1 MVSRGLALDAGDDA
15 LGRYLN
21 GIGEYQLL
29 TAEEE
34 GELSRLIEDGRA
46 AEERLASGEDLAS
59 PDRHELIAVAARGA
73 DARAAFIEAN
83 LRLVVSIAKR
93 YRGAGMPFL
102 DLVQE
107 GNLGLIRAVEKFDWR
122 KGFKFSTYA
131 TWWIRQSIS
140 RALSDKGRTIRV
152 PAHLADMINLVQ
164 ATEADLL
171 MQLGRS
177 PTVEEI
183 AEESGLTP
191 DKVEEA
197 LKVAPEPV
205 SLHEPVGEDDAVL
218 GDFIEDDDA
227 VVPFEAVIVSMGV
240 EQLAVAL
247 AELDERERKIICMRF
262 GIAGYEPCTLD
273 EVGRE
278 FGVTRERVRQIET
291 RALAKMRRPPEI
303 RRLLDVAVI

>member
-1 MVSRGLALDAGDDA
+1 MVSRGAALDYGDDA

-21 GIGEYQLL
+21 GIGEYDLL
-29 TAEEE
+29 TAEDE
-34 GELSRLIEDGRA
+34 GELARLIEDGRA
-46 AEERLASGEDLAS
+46 AERRLASGEALEAEA
-59 PDRHELIAVAARGA
+59 RHDLIAAVARGA

-93 YRGAGMPFL
+93 YRGTGMPFL

-131 TWWIRQSIS
+131 TWWIRQAIS
-140 RALSDKGRTIRV
+140 RAVSDKGRTIRV
-152 PAHLADMINLVQ
+152 PAHLADTISLVQ
-164 ATEADLL
+164 STESDLL
-171 MQLGRS
+171 MRLGRPPS
-177 PTVEEI
+177 ITEI
-183 AEESGLTP
+183 AAESGVAP

-197 LKVAPEPV
+197 LRIAPEPV
-205 SLHEPVGEDDAVL
+205 SLHEPVGEDEAVL

-227 VVPFEAVIVSMGV
+227 VVPFEAVIVSLGL

-247 AELDERERKIICMRF
+247 AELDDRERQIICMRF
-262 GIAGYEPCTLD
+262 GLAGYDPTTLD

-303 RRLLDVAVI
+303 RRLIDVAVV